1 MKYSILLLLLIAAF
15 TGKGQLTKIKPH
27 VKYDSIRV
35 EITTD
40 PPSYEWEYYPVGDTI
55 DNLAFAGTDSTWK
68 NLGTSILPWPVEKPH
83 KYDTVWVH
91 GLCLVV
97 DTAMDPKDLYLDG
110 GLYLIFWQQKQI
122 DSLIHE
128 MRRGHL
134 FTPGATTTGAT
145 YTFPGIPIKN

>member
-1 MKYSILLLLLIAAF
+1 MKYSILFLLLIAAF

-27 VKYDSIRV
+27 VKFDSIRV

-68 NLGTSILPWPVEKPH
+68 NLGTSIQPGWPGEKPH

-91 GLCLVV
+91 GMTLVA
-97 DTAMDPKDLYLDG
+97 DTSNFDPRGFEDAY
-110 GLYLIFWQQKQI
+110 YLIFWQQKQI
-122 DSLIHE
+122 DSLIME
-128 MRRGHL
+128 IRRRPVPDTANFKMKL
-134 FTPGATTTGAT
+134 TTQ
-145 YTFPGIPIKN
+145 